1 MIYRLIYIIL
11 LYHVYCIVLY
21 LSPPNRVATMAIPID
36 DLLLVPTTHHRVL
49 LLLLLLVLITNIQYS
64 ILYILFCIIILYYVY
79 CIVLYNLSPPNQI
92 ATMAIPMVPSLYQPP
107 TIASYFFFFLLLI
120 YIYIYMYIYY
130 SSILCVLYCNV
141 FVPTKPNCDNGNTLP
156 MISSWYQPP
165 IIASYFFFLFFLL
178 FINLQ
183 VYSVN

>member
-49 LLLLLLVLITNIQYS
+49 LLLLLVLITNIQYS
-64 ILYILFCIIILYYVY
+64 ILYILLCIIILYYVY

-120 YIYIYMYIYY
+120 YIYIYILFYIMC
-130 SSILCVLYCNV
+130 IVL
-141 FVPTKPNCDNGNTLP
+141 
-156 MISSWYQPP
+156 
-165 IIASYFFFLFFLL
+165 
-178 FINLQ
+178 
-183 VYSVN
+183 